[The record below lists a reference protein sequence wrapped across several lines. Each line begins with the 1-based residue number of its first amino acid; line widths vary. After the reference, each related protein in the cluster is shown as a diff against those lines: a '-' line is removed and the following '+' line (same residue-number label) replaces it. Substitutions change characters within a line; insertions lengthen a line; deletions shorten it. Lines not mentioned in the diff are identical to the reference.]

1 MSELGDELKHMVDE
15 AEEAVA
21 TLTGL
26 FKSLQDRVAR
36 LREMLERQSQGDDG
50 PEEPTPNP

>member
-1 MSELGDELKHMVDE
+1 VSELGDELKHMVDE